1 MRYPRTLIT
10 PALSCLMAGLAWG
23 PATTANA
30 QPANYRLDPVHTRVA
45 FAVEHAG
52 FSKAIGTVSGSTGS
66 LLFDPDDWTRA
77 ELQVEIPMQRVDLGD
92 EAWNKATLAR
102 NLLDAERFPVA
113 TFVSTRIEPIDPQRA
128 TVSGILTL
136 RGVSREVDMDVVL
149 NAVKRHPMPPFRRT
163 AGFSA
168 TLALDRADFG
178 IDAWPTMIGN
188 RVELRIEAEA
198 IRSGRIDGTDPV
210 DTESEAPAPALPDP
224 PPTDPLPVSE
234 PTP

>member
-1 MRYPRTLIT
+1 MRYPGAHIACLSFLIAMLAFGTAT
-10 PALSCLMAGLAWG
+10 PAQ
-23 PATTANA
+23 A
-30 QPANYRLDPVHTRVA
+30 QPAQYRLDPVHTRVV

-52 FSKAIGTVSGSTGS
+52 FSKAIGTVSGSTGN
-66 LLFDPDDWTRA
+66 LVFDAEDWSSA
-77 ELQVEIPMQRVDLGD
+77 YLQVEVPMQRVDLGD

-113 TFVSTRIEPIDPQRA
+113 TFSSTRITPIDAQRA

-149 NAVKRHPMPPFRRT
+149 NAIKRHPMPPFRRT

-168 TLALDRADFG
+168 TMALNRADFG
-178 IDAWPTMIGN
+178 IDAWPTMIGE

-198 IRSGRIDGTDPV
+198 IRSNRIDG
-210 DTESEAPAPALPDP
+210 PDP
-224 PPTDPLPVSE
+224 AITPDGAEESTLQYPLPVSE
-234 PTP
+234 PSP